1 MKNYS
6 HYVIRIRKGKSSIC
20 RVYRFVK
27 ILNKRHQKSEKIRG
41 QIGFY
46 KYGKYPM
53 LNIHGKYLAK
63 QLNKGVILNASVK
76 KYLLLS
82 SSFVKKIKKCV

>member
-6 HYVIRIRKGKSSIC
+6 HYVIRIRKGKPNTS
-20 RVYRFVK
+20 RVYRFIK
-27 ILNKRHQKSEKIRG
+27 ILNKRHQKSEKVKN

-46 KYGKYPM
+46 KYGKYPL
-53 LNIHGKYLAK
+53 LNVNGKLLAK
-63 QLNKGVILNASVK
+63 QLNKGVILNTSVK

-82 SSFVKKIKKCV
+82 SSFIKKI